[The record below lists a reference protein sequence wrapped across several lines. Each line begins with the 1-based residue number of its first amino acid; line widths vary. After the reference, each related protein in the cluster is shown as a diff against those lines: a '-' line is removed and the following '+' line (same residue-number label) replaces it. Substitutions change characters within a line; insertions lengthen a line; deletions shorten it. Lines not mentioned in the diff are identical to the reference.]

1 MALLSGNNGKIEIGG
16 KAVAAVTN
24 FSIEITS
31 DTLETSTMGTDVRT
45 YIKGLSSW
53 NGSADVMIEF
63 DPTLGNLGTGT
74 NAISALNGTAGLV
87 GDTATTFT
95 AYMDSVG
102 SPSGKKW
109 VGNVIITGFTQEASM
124 DGMITG
130 SISFQGTGPI
140 TYTA

>member
-1 MALLSGNNGKIEIGG
+1 MALLSGNNGKVEIGG

-45 YIKGLSSW
+45 FIKGLSSW
-53 NGSADVMIEF
+53 SGSADVMIEF
-63 DPTLGNLGTGT
+63 DATTGNLTGT
-74 NAISALNGTAGLV
+74 NFISALNGTAGLV
-87 GDTATTFT
+87 GNTGTTFV

-109 VGNVIITGFTQEASM
+109 SGNVVITGFTQEAAM